1 MGTTAILA
9 LAIFV
14 SGSGADRVPLPDPVP
29 AQPLLPHGDFCSS
42 QALIPPPSP
51 VDRTARPAP
60 GLSASGVAE
69 LHSIL
74 DGKRLADLRWP
85 NFSNFKGCVAEVYAD
100 TGYGLVWLE
109 HSRPTR
115 EALGMV
121 HALENAEEKGL
132 VASDY
137 DGPRWAGRL
146 ELFEHPGSPT
156 ESMLVRF
163 DVALTISAMR
173 YLYDLRFGRLDP
185 RTFHSGFDVKRKEY
199 NLARFL
205 LDRIAHHGDVQPSV
219 AEIEPPYPAYHR
231 TLRTLAIYR
240 KLASEYKGKP
250 LPVPKKSVKLGDSYA
265 ALPQLAELLRLV
277 GDLPSG
283 ARIPEGSVY
292 EEPLVGA
299 VKRFQ
304 VRHGLDP
311 DGRIGRKTFQALN
324 TPLRRRVVQLELT
337 LERWR
342 WLPHQFDQPPIIV
355 NIPEFRLHAINAK
368 HHEAFRS
375 KVVLGKAYGHKTPVF
390 ATQMDS
396 VIFRPYWNV
405 PYSIQRKE
413 LVPDLRK
420 NMGYLLKHNYQV
432 VDDGRQV
439 VSQGAVN
446 ASLLGEIRRGT
457 VHVRQRPGPKNALGL
472 IKFDMPNRYN
482 VYMHDTPVTSLF
494 AKSRRDFSHG
504 CIRVEKPLELAVWVL
519 RHNPG
524 WTEERIRE
532 AMNGAKTFREKLARP
547 IPVLIVYGTALVHE
561 DGENYFFEDVYGLDA
576 DLEKALA
583 AGRPYPHPRGYAD
596 KDAGR

>member
-1 MGTTAILA
+1 MSTTAILA
-9 LAIFV
+9 LVIVF
-14 SGSGADRVPLPDPVP
+14 SGSGSNRELFSDPVP

-42 QALIPPPSP
+42 QVSIPHSSP
-51 VDRTARPAP
+51 DNRTAGPAQ
-60 GLSASGVAE
+60 GLSANGVVE
-69 LHSIL
+69 LRSIL
-74 DGKRLADLRWP
+74 DANKLADLRWAD
-85 NFSNFKGCVAEVYAD
+85 FSNFKGCVAEVYAD

-109 HSRPTR
+109 HSRPTP
-115 EALGMV
+115 EALRVV

-132 VASDY
+132 VPSDY

-146 ELFEHPGSPT
+146 EQLERSSPPP
-156 ESMLVRF
+156 ESTLVHF
-163 DVALTISAMR
+163 DVALTVSTMR
-173 YLYDLRFGRLDP
+173 YLYDLRFGRLNP
-185 RTFHSGFDVKRKEY
+185 RTFHTAFDVKRNEY
-199 NLARFL
+199 DLARFL
-205 LDRIAHHGDVQPSV
+205 LNRIAHDGDIRPTL

-231 TLRTLAIYR
+231 TLRALAVYR
-240 KLASEYKGKP
+240 KLAREYKGKP
-250 LPVPKKSVKLGDSYA
+250 LPVPKRSVKPGESYV
-265 ALPQLAELLRLV
+265 ALPQLAELLRLL

-283 ARIPEGSVY
+283 ARIPEGNIY
-292 EEPLVGA
+292 EGA
-299 VKRFQ
+299 VVEAVKHFQ
-304 VRHGLDP
+304 TRHGLEP
-311 DGRIGRKTFQALN
+311 DGRIGRDTFQALN
-324 TPLRRRVVQLELT
+324 TPLSQRVVQLELT

-342 WLPHQFDQPPIIV
+342 WLPHRFDQPPIIV
-355 NIPEFRLHAINAK
+355 NIPEFRLHAINSE
-368 HHEAFRS
+368 HHQVLAM

-413 LVPDLRK
+413 IVPDLRK

-432 VDDGRQV
+432 VDDRQQV

-446 ASLLGEIRRGT
+446 ASLLDEIRQGT

-504 CIRVEKPLELAVWVL
+504 CIRVEKPLALAVWVL
-519 RHNPG
+519 RNNEG

-532 AMNGAKTFREKLARP
+532 AMNGDKTFRERLVRP
-547 IPVLIVYGTALVHE
+547 IPVLIVYGTALVNE
-561 DGENYFFEDVYGLDA
+561 NGETYFFADIYGLDA

-583 AGRPYPHPRGYAD
+583 AGRPYPRPWGYAEKGED
-596 KDAGR
+596 R